1 MQEVATYY
9 FNKEEPNKS
18 CLLSLR
24 TIILEQHSGI
34 TETLKW
40 GTPCFSFKNKMLCFL
55 AVTKKTGIPYI
66 LFVEGKYL
74 NDPEL
79 ETGNRKRMKS
89 LAIDPLKDIP
99 KQRIQQILNTA
110 LNVYQYKK

>member
-1 MQEVATYY
+1 MKQVDTYY
-9 FNKEEPNKS
+9 FTRKEPNKA

-24 TIILEQHSGI
+24 EIILNQAIGI

-40 GTPCFSFKNKMLCFL
+40 GIPCFSFKNKMFCFL
-55 AVTKKTGIPYI
+55 TITKKTGIPYI

-74 NDPEL
+74 DYPEL

-89 LAIDPLKDIP
+89 LTIDPLKDIP
-99 KQRIQQILNTA
+99 KQKIQQILNTA
-110 LNVYQYKK
+110 LEVYK